1 MSRKV
6 PEACPFLGNPDFTL
20 RTLGGHLSHFP
31 RKKWSIGARI
41 RKCHFF
47 RFLSTFSLLDAVS
60 AQKMTSPDT
69 ISEHFLAKKCSDP
82 GIPGISGKSRDFL
95 GFPGKSG
102 ISRVLAGNSASRI
115 IFGIMSPL
123 ETLFRFLVLSLM
135 RSSLCLYTLSQ
146 SVRITTHSPHICGSN
161 QQKLVY
167 FSDFS
172 A

>member
-41 RKCHFF
+41 GKCHFF
-47 RFLSTFSLLDAVS
+47 RFLSTFRYLDAVP

-69 ISEHFLAKKCSDP
+69 KSDHFLAKKCSDLP
-82 GIPGISGKSRDFL
+82 DPGISRKSRDFL

-102 ISRVLAGNSASRI
+102 ISRKVPGNSASRI

-123 ETLFRFLVLSLM
+123 ETLFLMPVVLGSLDNY
-135 RSSLCLYTLSQ
+135 CLYTLSQ
-146 SVRITTHSPHICGSN
+146 SGSEPTT
-161 QQKLVY
+161 
-167 FSDFS
+167 
-172 A
+172 